1 MSRGL
6 PIALSLVMLL
16 AGCAGQETRVLK
28 QPGWQAHS
36 AHLQL
41 LNHWIA
47 DGKLA
52 LRTSDRSESANIRWQ
67 QAGVS
72 TRLQL
77 SGPMGFNATEIRSNG
92 KEMEMRQGETV
103 TSWDISTADAI
114 ERNTGWDL
122 PLQALP
128 YWLKGLP
135 APDVRIQ
142 ALELDPGGSLLS
154 KLQQDGWLVL
164 FERYKQFGDISLPT
178 RLRIQRG
185 TTTARVIIR
194 DWQGLSA

>member
-1 MSRGL
+1 
-6 PIALSLVMLL
+6 
-16 AGCAGQETRVLK
+16 
-28 QPGWQAHS
+28 
-36 AHLQL
+36 
-41 LNHWIA
+41 
-47 DGKLA
+47 
-52 LRTSDRSESANIRWQ
+52 
-67 QAGVS
+67 
-72 TRLQL
+72 
-77 SGPMGFNATEIRSNG
+77 
-92 KEMEMRQGETV
+92 V
-103 TSWDISTADAI
+103 TNWDISTADAI

-178 RLRIQRG
+178 KLRIQRG